1 MQEVKLIVRTPCLV
15 CCVSKEGLEAVSL
28 SLSFYQKSCVHMYLN
43 NVQDCGAEMQ
53 VLASLRWFFTVA

>member
-43 NVQDCGAEMQ
+43 NVQD
-53 VLASLRWFFTVA
+53 